1 MHAEETQKKK
11 IKGKHHRA
19 QKPQG
24 TPFSL
29 VALLVVLALLCGCAL
44 GYMGGTRLSG
54 TAKELK
60 QARQRIE
67 EYDLLLAQ
75 LSTDEFETEAQQDAP
90 SQQPTGDEGLAALS
104 GQEVISTAA
113 EPQVV
118 AQYDGGTILSDEA
131 AQRYEAAMADAAFSG
146 EDVSNR
152 TEEILTGV
160 LHDMV
165 GEKVAYQKAQEMG
178 LLPYDEADERAMD
191 AQAQSEFDDTVKFYA
206 EDASS
211 ESALQAAQQYLEQ
224 EEGITLESV
233 RAEVEENYWQTKLFN
248 KVTENLEVS
257 ADDIN
262 AQYNQLLAEQ
272 QAAFEADTDAFESA
286 LLGGE
291 TVVYYPAGYRTVKWI
306 AFELDEASA
315 QRAQEIR
322 TQLETEADETTRNTL
337 QQELDGLYGA
347 LQIEAE
353 DALGTLSGGGDFDQ
367 VAASLGSDGAT
378 YYISEKTTLWPAEL
392 VQAAMA
398 LANPGDI
405 SQAVT
410 TSDGVYIL
418 RFIANVEAGSVPL
431 SNVSTRLTTQT
442 REQKAQKAYDA
453 QVETWLSEAN
463 VSYFPENMTET
474 N

>member
-19 QKPQG
+19 PQPQG
-24 TPFSL
+24 VPFSL
-29 VALLVVLALLCGCAL
+29 VALMVVLALLCGCAL
-44 GYMGGTRLSG
+44 GYMGGTRLSR
-54 TAKELK
+54 TAKDLK
-60 QARQRIE
+60 QAQQRIE

-75 LSTDEFETEAQQDAP
+75 LSTDESENEILADLP
-90 SQQPTGDEGLAALS
+90 SQEPAGDEGLAALS
-104 GQEVISTAA
+104 GEEMTTFAG

-118 AQYDGGTILSDEA
+118 AQFDGGTILSDEA
-131 AQRYEAAMADAAFSG
+131 AQRYEAALADSAFSG

-152 TEEILTGV
+152 TGEILTQV

-165 GEKVAYQKAQEMG
+165 GEKLAYLKAQEMG
-178 LLPYDEADERAMD
+178 LLPYDEADQRAMD

-211 ESALQAAQQYLEQ
+211 EAALQAARQYLEQ
-224 EEGITLESV
+224 EEGITLETV
-233 RAEVEENYWQTKLFN
+233 RDDVEQDYWQTKLFN
-248 KVTENLEVS
+248 RVTENLDVS
-257 ADDIN
+257 ADDIT
-262 AQYNQLLAEQ
+262 ALYNQLLTEQ
-272 QAAFEADTDAFESA
+272 QAEFEADTDAFETA

-306 AFELDEASA
+306 SFELDETAA
-315 QRAQEIR
+315 QRAEEIR
-322 TQLETEADETTRNTL
+322 AQLETETDEETRTTL

-347 LQIEAE
+347 LQSEAE
-353 DALGTLSGGGDFDQ
+353 DALGTISGGGDFDQ

-378 YYISEKTTLWPAEL
+378 YYVSEKTTLWPPEV

-405 SQAVT
+405 SQAVVT
-410 TSDGVYIL
+410 EDGVYIV
-418 RFIANVEAGSVPL
+418 RFIANVEAGAVPL

-442 REQKAQKAYDA
+442 REQKAQQAYDD
-453 QVETWLSEAN
+453 QVETWISEAN
-463 VSYFPENMTET
+463 VTYFPENMTEA